1 MCKGLFFVFLIG
13 AFKDPRGHLI
23 TVQKI
28 NNKKKTRGK
37 WKYTQNKHERI
48 TAKQGKNRLRWNHDE
63 EYAIPK

>member
-28 NNKKKTRGK
+28 NNKKK
-37 WKYTQNKHERI
+37 HEVNGNI
-48 TAKQGKNRLRWNHDE
+48 HKTSMNV
-63 EYAIPK
+63 